1 LVFGKLLV
9 IFITVPLLE
18 VLILIKMG
26 EVFGFWPTVM
36 LVVVTGF
43 LGALL
48 ARIEGFR
55 TWLNIQQEL
64 REGQLP
70 AEKMID
76 ALLLFAAG
84 LFLITPGVLTDILG
98 FLLLIPATR
107 HYFKQWLRNK
117 FDDLLRSSQNGGSA
131 GIRFFI
137 R

>member
-1 LVFGKLLV
+1 VFGKLLV

>member
-1 LVFGKLLV
+1 MFGKLLV